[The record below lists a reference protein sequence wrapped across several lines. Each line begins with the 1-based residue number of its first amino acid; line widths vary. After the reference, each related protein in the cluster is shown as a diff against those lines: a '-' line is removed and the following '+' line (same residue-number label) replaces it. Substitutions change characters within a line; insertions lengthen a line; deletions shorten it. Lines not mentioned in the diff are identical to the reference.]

1 MSRSLSLKSRIDK
14 IFTMTNS
21 RGDLM
26 YRVWKK
32 EFHGNELMIENG
44 KMAKQA
50 DGAFVVSYGDSKML
64 VTAVMDKKA
73 KEGLDFFPLTVEYQE
88 KFYAAGKIPGGF
100 IKREGRPSE
109 NAILSARMIDRPIR
123 PLFPKG
129 FKMPVQI
136 VATVLSVDPDNP
148 PDILGIIGASLALN
162 VSSIPFEGIVA
173 GVRIALID
181 GEYVFFPSDEK
192 AENAKIDLVVAGTK
206 DAITMVEGEADEA
219 EEEIMVEALMKAHEA
234 IKELISFEEEILS
247 EFEVEKFE
255 FTPPTLDENIKKR
268 LEEKVNI
275 DELEKRLLTQ
285 GKLARDKE
293 IEAYKNDVVDSLMAE
308 IEEEDNYEEEDLKNL
323 KTLLYDEFEEMV
335 KHTMRR
341 MIVEKNKRV
350 DGRTPDDIRPI
361 TCELDL
367 LPRAHG
373 SALFTRGETQS
384 LGVVTLGA
392 QMDVQVIDTL
402 LEEGEKRFMLH
413 YNFPPYSVGE
423 TGRFGSPGRR
433 EIGHGHLA
441 ERALK
446 RMIPSEDEFPYT
458 IRVVSEILESNGSS
472 SMATVCSGSLSLRA
486 AGVPTKSHVAGIAM
500 GLIFE
505 PDKWVVLTDILGME
519 DHLGDMDFKVTGT
532 RKGITAFQMDVK
544 VGNVSEE
551 IMKIALEKARI
562 ARNKILDLM
571 YETIPE
577 ARKNLSPYAP
587 IINLTRVPVD
597 KIGELIGPGG
607 RNVKA
612 LSEKHD
618 VELQIQEDGR
628 VLVIGND
635 LKKVKEALKEI
646 EDMNREVKVGEEFLA
661 KVTRVEPYGFFAELF
676 SGKIGLV
683 HVSKMGRHVRNVKD
697 VVHVG
702 DSVKVKVTGI
712 DAAGKIQ
719 LSQIINEDEKAHH
732 AYHNSNHTYNSKE
745 HRGRLNDK
753 KDEK

>member
-1 MSRSLSLKSRIDK
+1 
-14 IFTMTNS
+14 
-21 RGDLM
+21 M

-32 EFHGNELMIENG
+32 MFEGRELIVENG
-44 KMAKQA
+44 KVAKQA
-50 DGAFVVSYGDSKML
+50 DGAFVIRYGDSTMF
-64 VTAVMDKKA
+64 VTVVMDKRP

-129 FKMPVQI
+129 FKVPVQI
-136 VATVLSVDPDNP
+136 VATVLSVDPDTP
-148 PDILGIIGASLALN
+148 PDTLGIIGASLALN
-162 VSSIPFEGIVA
+162 ISPIPFEGIVA
-173 GVRIALID
+173 GVRIALVD
-181 GEYVFFPSDEK
+181 GKYVFFPSDEK

-219 EEEIMVEALMKAHEA
+219 EEEVMVEALMKAHEA
-234 IKELISFEEEILS
+234 IKELISFEEEIIS
-247 EFEVEKFE
+247 EFQVEKME
-255 FTPPTLDENIKKR
+255 FIPPQLNEEIKKR
-268 LEEKVNI
+268 FHSLV
-275 DELEKRLLTQ
+275 DVAELEKKLLTK

-293 IEAYKNDVVDSLMAE
+293 VESYKKEIIEPFVEKL
-308 IEEEDNYEEEDLKNL
+308 EEEYSEDEMKEIVP
-323 KTLLYDEFEEMV
+323 LLYEEFEETL

-341 MIVEKNKRV
+341 MIVDKNLRV
-350 DGRTPDDIRPI
+350 DGRNPDEIRPI

-392 QMDVQVIDTL
+392 QMDVQIIDTL
-402 LEEGEKRFMLH
+402 LQEGEKRFMLH

-505 PDKWVVLTDILGME
+505 PEKWVVLTDILGME

-544 VGNVSEE
+544 VGSVSEE

-571 YETIPE
+571 YETIPQPRE
-577 ARKNLSPYAP
+577 HLSTYAP
-587 IINLTRVPVD
+587 IIKLTHVPVD

-612 LSEKHD
+612 LSEKYD

-628 VLVIGND
+628 VLIVGSD
-635 LKKVKEALKEI
+635 LEKVNATMKEI

-683 HVSKMGRHVRNVKD
+683 HVSKMTGHVRNVKD
-697 VVHVG
+697 VIHVG
-702 DSVKVKVTGI
+702 DEVNVKVTGI
-712 DAAGKIQ
+712 DPNGKIQ
-719 LSQIINEDEKAHH
+719 LRQIGKDGKKEEHH
-732 AYHNSNHTYNSKE
+732 HLNRSNRPRK
-745 HRGRLNDK
+745 GRLNDGK
-753 KDEK
+753 HG

>member
-1 MSRSLSLKSRIDK
+1 MHK
-14 IFTMTNS
+14 
-21 RGDLM
+21 
-26 YRVWKK
+26 VWKK
-32 EFHGNELMIENG
+32 MFEGRELIVENG
-44 KMAKQA
+44 KVAKQA
-50 DGAFVVSYGDSKML
+50 DGAFWVSYGDSTML
-64 VTAVMDKKA
+64 VTAVMDKRP

-129 FKMPVQI
+129 FKVPVQI
-136 VATVLSVDPDNP
+136 VATVLSVDPDTP
-148 PDILGIIGASLALN
+148 PDTLGIIGASLALN
-162 VSSIPFEGIVA
+162 VSPIPFNGVVA
-173 GVRIALID
+173 GVRIALVND
-181 GEYVFFPSDEK
+181 EYIFFPSDEK
-192 AENAKIDLVVAGTK
+192 AKEAKIDLVVAGTK
-206 DAITMVEGEADEA
+206 DAITMVEGEADEV
-219 EEEIMVEALMKAHEA
+219 EESVMVEALMKAHEA
-234 IKELISFEEEILS
+234 IKELIEFEEKIIS
-247 EFEVEKFE
+247 EFEVKKME
-255 FTPPTLDENIKKR
+255 FIPPQLDETLRAK
-268 LEEKVNI
+268 LEEKI
-275 DELEKRLLTQ
+275 DRKELERRLLTH

-293 IEAYKNDVVDSLMAE
+293 VEAYKEE
-308 IEEEDNYEEEDLKNL
+308 IIESIVEELGDECDEEKLKEIL
-323 KTLLYDEFEEMV
+323 PLLYEEFEETV

-341 MIVEKNKRV
+341 MIVEKDLRV
-350 DGRTPDDIRPI
+350 DGRNPDEIRPI

-402 LEEGEKRFMLH
+402 LQEGEKRFMLH

-446 RMIPSEDEFPYT
+446 RMIPPEDEFPYT

-486 AGVPTKSHVAGIAM
+486 AGVPTRSHVAGIAM

-544 VGNVSEE
+544 VGSVSEE
-551 IMKIALEKARI
+551 IMKIALEKARV

-577 ARKNLSPYAP
+577 PRKHLSPYAP
-587 IINLTRVPVD
+587 VIKLTHIPVD

-612 LSEKHD
+612 LSEKYD

-628 VLVIGND
+628 VLIVGDNVE
-635 LKKVKEALKEI
+635 KVEEALREV

-683 HVSKMGRHVRNVKD
+683 HVSKMARHVKNVKD

-702 DSVKVKVTGI
+702 DEVNVKVTGI
-712 DAAGKIQ
+712 DPAGKIQ
-719 LSQIINEDEKAHH
+719 LRQLGKDGE
-732 AYHNSNHTYNSKE
+732 SKE
-745 HRGRLNDK
+745 HDHRHTNYSNRPRRGRSSNGK
-753 KDEK
+753 HGE

>member
-1 MSRSLSLKSRIDK
+1 MYK
-14 IFTMTNS
+14 I
-21 RGDLM
+21 
-26 YRVWKK
+26 WKK
-32 EFHGNELMIENG
+32 AFKGNDLIVENG
-44 KMAKQA
+44 KVAKQA

-64 VTAVMDKKA
+64 VTAVMDKRP

-109 NAILSARMIDRPIR
+109 NAVLSARMIDRPIR

-129 FKMPVQI
+129 FRIPIQI

-148 PDILGIIGASLALN
+148 PDILGVLGASLALN
-162 VSSIPFEGIVA
+162 VSPIPFDGVVA

-181 GEYVFFPSDEK
+181 GEYVFFPSDDV
-192 AENAKIDLVVAGTK
+192 AKGADIDLVVAGTK
-206 DAITMVEGEADEA
+206 DAITMVEGEANEA
-219 EEEIMVEALMKAHEA
+219 EEDVMVKALMKAHEA
-234 IKELISFEEEILS
+234 IKELIDFEEEILS
-247 EFEVEKFE
+247 EFKIEKFE
-255 FTPPTLDENIKKR
+255 YEPPKLDEKIKKE
-268 LEEKVNI
+268 LESTISRE
-275 DELEKRLLTQ
+275 ELEKLLLTQ
-285 GKLARDKE
+285 GKLARDKKIGE
-293 IEAYKNDVVDSLMAE
+293 YKNEIIDAIMEKVVS
-308 IEEEDNYEEEDLKNL
+308 EDENELKQT
-323 KTLLYDEFEEMV
+323 KSLLYDEFEETV
-335 KHTMRR
+335 KHVMRR
-341 MIVEKNKRV
+341 MIIEKNTRV
-350 DGRTPDDIRPI
+350 DGRNPEEIRPI
-361 TCELDL
+361 SCELDL

-402 LEEGEKRFMLH
+402 LEEGKKRFMLH

-433 EIGHGHLA
+433 EVGHGHLA

-446 RMIPSEDEFPYT
+446 RMIPVEEEFPYT

-486 AGVPTKSHVAGIAM
+486 AGVPTKAHVGGIAM

-505 PDKWVVLTDILGME
+505 PDKWVILTDILGME

-551 IMKIALEKARI
+551 IMTIALEKARI

-571 YETIPE
+571 YDTLPE
-577 ARKNLSPYAP
+577 PRKTLSPHAP
-587 IINLTRVPVD
+587 VIKLTRIPID

-607 RNVKA
+607 RNIKA
-612 LSEKHD
+612 MSEKHG
-618 VELQIQEDGR
+618 VELQIEEDGR
-628 VLVIGND
+628 VLVIGDNLEAVD
-635 LKKVKEALKEI
+635 ATVKEIK
-646 EDMNREVKVGEEFLA
+646 DMNREVKIGEKFLA

-676 SGKIGLV
+676 AGKVGLV
-683 HVSKMGRHVRNVKD
+683 HVSKMPGHIKNVKD
-697 VVHVG
+697 VIHIG
-702 DSVKVKVTGI
+702 DKVSVKVTGI
-712 DAAGKIQ
+712 DPAGKIQ
-719 LSQIINEDEKAHH
+719 LRQIIEGETEKKHFDRER
-732 AYHNSNHTYNSKE
+732 S
-745 HRGRLNDK
+745 HRRFNDK
-753 KDEK
+753 KNDK

>member
-1 MSRSLSLKSRIDK
+1 
-14 IFTMTNS
+14 
-21 RGDLM
+21 M
-26 YRVWKK
+26 YKVWKK
-32 EFHGNELMIENG
+32 EFQGKELVIENG
-44 KMAKQA
+44 KVAKQA

-64 VTAVMDKKA
+64 VTAVMDKHA

-136 VATVLSVDPDNP
+136 VATVLSVDPDSP

-162 VSSIPFEGIVA
+162 VSPIPFDGIVA

-181 GEYVFFPSDEK
+181 DEYVFFPSDER
-192 AENAKIDLVVAGTK
+192 AEKAKIDLVVAGTK

-219 EEEIMVEALMKAHEA
+219 EEEIMVEALMKAHDA
-234 IKELISFEEEILS
+234 IKELISFEEEILK
-247 EFEVEKFE
+247 EFDVKKIE
-255 FTPPTLDENIKKR
+255 FTPPELNVEIKKR
-268 LEEKVNI
+268 LNEKI
-275 DELEKRLLTQ
+275 DVAELEKRLLTHE
-285 GKLARDKE
+285 KLARDKE
-293 IEAYKNDVVDSLMAE
+293 IEEYKNAIVDELMQE
-308 IEEEDNYEEEDLKNL
+308 LEEEGREEEELKEI
-323 KTLLYDEFEEMV
+323 KSLLYDEFEEKV

-341 MIVEKNKRV
+341 MIVEKNLRV
-350 DGRTPDDIRPI
+350 DGRSPDEIRPI
-361 TCELDL
+361 SCELDL

-402 LEEGEKRFMLH
+402 LQEGEKRFMLH

-446 RMIPSEDEFPYT
+446 RMIPPEDDFPYT

-544 VGNVSEE
+544 VGNVSED

-577 ARKNLSPYAP
+577 PRKHLSPYAP
-587 IINLTRVPVD
+587 IIKLTHVPVD

-628 VLVIGND
+628 VLIIGND
-635 LKKVKEALKEI
+635 VDKVENAIKDI
-646 EDMNREVKVGEEFLA
+646 ENMNREVKVGEEFLA

-683 HVSKMGRHVRNVKD
+683 HVSKMGRHVKNVKD
-697 VVHVG
+697 VIHVG
-702 DSVKVKVTGI
+702 DKVNVKVTGI
-712 DAAGKIQ
+712 DPSGKIQ
-719 LSQIINEDEKAHH
+719 LRQILENDQHDSHH
-732 AYHNSNHTYNSKE
+732 HDHFNHSRS
-745 HRGRLNDK
+745 RGRFNDDK
-753 KDEK
+753 NGK

>member
-1 MSRSLSLKSRIDK
+1 
-14 IFTMTNS
+14 
-21 RGDLM
+21 M
-26 YRVWKK
+26 YRIWKK
-32 EFHGNELMIENG
+32 EFKGNELVIENG
-44 KMAKQA
+44 KVAKQA
-50 DGAFVVSYGDSKML
+50 DGAFVISYGDSKML
-64 VTAVMDKKA
+64 VTAVMDKRA

-123 PLFPKG
+123 PLFPQG
-129 FKMPVQI
+129 FRVPVQI

-148 PDILGIIGASLALN
+148 PDILGITGASLALN
-162 VSSIPFEGIVA
+162 VSPIPFDGIVA

-192 AENAKIDLVVAGTK
+192 AKGAKIDLVVAGTK
-206 DAITMVEGEADEA
+206 EAITMVEGEADEV
-219 EEEIMVEALMKAHEA
+219 EEEIMVEALMKAHDA
-234 IKELISFEEEILS
+234 IKELIEFEEEILS
-247 EFEVEKFE
+247 EFTVEKVE
-255 FTPPTLDENIKKR
+255 FTPPTLNEDVKKK
-268 LEEKVNI
+268 LEEKVNVN
-275 DELEKRLLTQ
+275 ELKKRLLTH

-293 IEAYKNDVVDSLMAE
+293 IGAYKTDIIDSLME
-308 IEEEDNYEEEDLKNL
+308 ELKNEGTYEEDELKEINS
-323 KTLLYDEFEEMV
+323 LLNEEFEEMV

-341 MIVEKNKRV
+341 MIVEENTRV
-350 DGRTPDDIRPI
+350 DGRNPDEIRPI

-392 QMDVQVIDTL
+392 QMDVQIIDTL
-402 LEEGEKRFMLH
+402 LQEGEKRFMLH

-446 RMIPSEDEFPYT
+446 RMIPEEEKFPYT

-577 ARKNLSPYAP
+577 PRETLSPYAP
-587 IINLTRVPVD
+587 IIKLTMVPVD

-628 VLVIGND
+628 VLVIGTD
-635 LKKVKEALKEI
+635 VEKVDNAIQEI

-676 SGKIGLV
+676 AGKTGLV
-683 HVSKMGRHVRNVKD
+683 HVSKMGRHVKNVKD
-697 VVHVG
+697 VIHVG
-702 DSVKVKVTGI
+702 DKVNVEVTGI
-712 DAAGKIQ
+712 DPTGKIQ
-719 LSQIINEDEKAHH
+719 LRQILSEEEKARYSHSDTH
-732 AYHNSNHTYNSKE
+732 SHSSHSNHSSHSSHSQ
-745 HRGRLNDK
+745 HRGRYSDN
-753 KDEK
+753 KDGK